1 MALRVTARVA
11 MTRQVT
17 ALIERLNRHPAVLIN
32 GSAIGWYGLR
42 GDEAL
47 TPFEFGAGGPMGSGR
62 QWMSWIER
70 DDLNRP
76 VAHVIASPDLAGPLN
91 ATAPEPVTNA
101 GLSTALG
108 KALHRPAFLR
118 VPAILLRPLGGF
130 ADELLLGGQRVLPAK
145 AIVSGFR
152 FRHGDLASA
161 LGYILGVAPGR
172 SGRPV
177 SAAAGKRYRAG
188 SAPMPRER

>member
-1 MALRVTARVA
+1 
-11 MTRQVT
+11 
-17 ALIERLNRHPAVLIN
+17 
-32 GSAIGWYGLR
+32 
-42 GDEAL
+42 
-47 TPFEFGAGGPMGSGR
+47 MGSGR

-70 DDLNRP
+70 DDLIRLI
-76 VAHVIASPDLAGPLN
+76 AHVIASPDLAGPLN

-101 GLSTALG
+101 GLTRVLG

-152 FRHGDLASA
+152 FRHADLASA
-161 LGYILGVAPGR
+161 LGYILG
-172 SGRPV
+172 STSRPV
-177 SAAAGKRYRAG
+177 SAAAGRRYRAG
-188 SAPMPRER
+188 SAPIPRER